1 MEFSK
6 TRFEDLPDELL
17 LLTYRYL
24 RPCDLIWAFHGL
36 NYRLNCTI
44 SHKFGSLTLLSEN
57 VTTSGK
63 GREVLQLIGEYTRSL
78 TLKSSTLSID
88 DFQSV
93 PYLEELNYS
102 YTQSQP
108 IPVNTSSRKSRST
121 NEFLF

>member
-6 TRFEDLPDELL
+6 TRFEDLPNELL

-24 RPCDLIWAFHGL
+24 RPCDLIWAFYGL

-44 SHKFGSLTLLSEN
+44 SHTFGSFTLLSEN
-57 VTTSGK
+57 VTTTGK
-63 GREVLQLIGEYTRSL
+63 GREVLQLIGKYTRSL

-88 DFQSV
+88 DFQLV

-102 YTQSQP
+102 YIQSQP
-108 IPVNTSSRKSRST
+108 IPVNTSSRKS
-121 NEFLF
+121 